1 MGDDEY
7 DFAFVGQGN
16 KFGLNKGR
24 RNVSFG
30 HGGVFSQ
37 RESSWDFRH
46 HNDSDGELGTI
57 KLKIPYFQGK
67 NWSRGIHRV
76 GKQGWLDLWLSSLHI
91 T

>member
-1 MGDDEY
+1 MSDDEY

-37 RESSWDFRH
+37 RESS
-46 HNDSDGELGTI
+46 
-57 KLKIPYFQGK
+57 
-67 NWSRGIHRV
+67 
-76 GKQGWLDLWLSSLHI
+76 
-91 T
+91 

>member
-1 MGDDEY
+1 
-7 DFAFVGQGN
+7 
-16 KFGLNKGR
+16 
-24 RNVSFG
+24 VSFG

-46 HNDSDGELGTI
+46 HNDLDGELGTI

-76 GKQGWLDLWLSSLHI
+76 GKEGWLDLFDCHHYI
-91 T
+91 